1 MGRNRGYSIDL
12 DDNALPG
19 GENGLGS
26 LVVADPYPDLGDTEP
41 WELLYATLNLP
52 ALASDSTAIASDTA
66 WSMCAAAERS
76 LCPTHDSRPRP
87 TLANSVD
94 REQGGGVRTSCVVVG
109 AGPAGIATS
118 RELVRRGVDHVVLER
133 DEVASTWRNQR
144 WDSFR
149 LNTSDWMNDMLGT
162 LQPGAF
168 PGRDEVVERL
178 HSLADGLPVRAGT
191 PVEQLRRGS
200 DGFSLLTADAE
211 IRADAV
217 VVASGL
223 LNVPKTPAA
232 ARALPDGVLSING
245 ADFRSAD
252 ELPAGAVLVVGGG
265 QSGVQIAED
274 LANAGRRVLLS
285 TCPVGR
291 FNWHYRGQETF
302 RWLDH
307 LGFWT
312 QRPVDLPDP
321 AMVRSTQP
329 LVGSGGRSLSLPM
342 LAGLG
347 VVLLG
352 RLIDVVDGRAVFDE
366 SGAANLAFGNQ
377 RWSATCELIDAYIA
391 AHGLDTAARG
401 DDEGGDDVRVEPI
414 SSLHLGDADVST
426 VIWCTGF
433 TGDLSY
439 LDLPV
444 RDASGQVRRHGSA
457 SEVPGLW
464 FAGFPWLVERRSGI
478 FYGFPVDAAE
488 TGDRLTEYLAR

>member
-1 MGRNRGYSIDL
+1 MADL
-12 DDNALPG
+12 AK
-19 GENGLGS
+19 
-26 LVVADPYPDLGDTEP
+26 
-41 WELLYATLNLP
+41 
-52 ALASDSTAIASDTA
+52 
-66 WSMCAAAERS
+66 
-76 LCPTHDSRPRP
+76 
-87 TLANSVD
+87 SVD

-109 AGPAGIATS
+109 AGPAGIAMS

-149 LNTSDWMNDMLGT
+149 LNTSDWMNGMLAPME
-162 LQPGAF
+162 PGAF

-191 PVEQLRRGS
+191 PVEHLRRES

-211 IRADAV
+211 VRADSV

-232 ARALPDGVLSING
+232 ARGLPDDVLSIHG
-245 ADFRSAD
+245 ADFRCAD
-252 ELPAGAVLVVGGG
+252 ELPAGAVLVAGGA
-265 QSGVQIAED
+265 QSGVQIAEN
-274 LANAGRRVLLS
+274 LASAGRRVLLS
-285 TCPVGR
+285 TCQVGR
-291 FNWHYRGQETF
+291 FNWDYRGQETF
-302 RWLDH
+302 RWLDE
-307 LGFWT
+307 LGYWT
-312 QRPVDLPDP
+312 QRPVDVPDP
-321 AMVRSTQP
+321 AMLRSAQP
-329 LVGSGGRSLSLPM
+329 LVGSGGRTLSLPM

-352 RLIDVVDGRAVFDE
+352 RLTDVVDGRAVFDG
-366 SGAANLAFGNQ
+366 SGAANVALGDQ

-391 AHGLDTAARG
+391 AHGLEAAAQQE
-401 DDEGGDDVRVEPI
+401 DEGGDDVRIEPLG
-414 SSLHLGDADVST
+414 SLHLGDADVST

-433 TGDLSY
+433 TGDLTY

-464 FAGFPWLVERRSGI
+464 FAGFPWLVQRRSGI
-478 FYGFPVDAAE
+478 FYGFPVDAAQ
-488 TGDRLTEYLAR
+488 TIDQLTEYLARR

>member
-1 MGRNRGYSIDL
+1 M
-12 DDNALPG
+12 
-19 GENGLGS
+19 
-26 LVVADPYPDLGDTEP
+26 
-41 WELLYATLNLP
+41 
-52 ALASDSTAIASDTA
+52 
-66 WSMCAAAERS
+66 
-76 LCPTHDSRPRP
+76 
-87 TLANSVD
+87 
-94 REQGGGVRTSCVVVG
+94 
-109 AGPAGIATS
+109 S

-144 WDSFR
+144 WDTFR
-149 LNTSDWMNDMLGT
+149 LNTSDWMNDMLGPM
-162 LQPGAF
+162 QPGAF

-178 HSLADGLPVRAGT
+178 RSLADGLPVRAGT

-252 ELPAGAVLVVGGG
+252 ALPAGAVLVVGGG

-377 RWSATCELIDAYIA
+377 RWSATCELIDAYID

-401 DDEGGDDVRVEPI
+401 DDEGGDDVRIEPI
-414 SSLHLGDADVST
+414 SSLHFGDADVST

-433 TGDLSY
+433 TGDLDY

-444 RDASGQVRRHGSA
+444 VDASGQVRRHGSA

-464 FAGFPWLVERRSGI
+464 FAGFPWLVQRRSGI

-488 TGDRLTEYLAR
+488 TVDRLTEYLA